1 LTVAIS
7 DDDGPARQRLF
18 PGSGLI
24 GQPVG
29 YDMFAKWIGRHARK
43 NALSVRTLS
52 QLGPYV
58 DQPTAGLEAMLGLVE
73 QFQVEAGTLS
83 DQLPI
88 DRNVFLSAGSIRIR
102 TRSKSDLL
110 LKADTPQARYPL
122 PSTASVSGLYAMEP
136 CELLAIP
143 RPAATR
149 QDRACAHLPGHPE
162 LTADEAV
169 AMQQLRAHFHE
180 AHCELPS
187 LPDLA
192 LKIGQAIDDPKN
204 DNEHIARLI
213 QLDPS
218 LTARMLSV
226 VNSAAFGGLSKITS
240 ISQATARLGRHKVRS
255 LVFSCLLKGI
265 FEASSPALE
274 QRAEA
279 LWQHALSIAALAFV
293 LGRATPGIDAEQALL
308 AGLIHDIGA
317 VAIIGGVSHFPALT
331 RRKQVLD
338 YIIASMRTEL
348 GLRTLRQW
356 RLHSEFRDVI
366 KDAQN
371 WQRVGSA
378 IPEYPDV
385 VVLAQLHAM
394 IGTPEQPRLPRID
407 TIPAFFKLA
416 RGELTP
422 RHSLSVLEEAE
433 ADVRE
438 VRTLIGTA

>member
-1 LTVAIS
+1 MAAIS

-18 PGSGLI
+18 PGSGV
-24 GQPVG
+24 VG
-29 YDMFAKWIGRHARK
+29 KFVGNDMLAKWIGRSARK
-43 NALSVRTLS
+43 IELSPRTLS
-52 QLGPYV
+52 ALGPYA
-58 DQPTAGLEAMLGLVE
+58 DEPPAGLEATLGLVE
-73 QFQVEAGTLS
+73 QLQVEAGPLN

-88 DRNVFLSAGSIRIR
+88 DRNVFLTAGSIRIR
-102 TRSKSDLL
+102 THSKCDLL
-110 LKADTPQARYPL
+110 LKAGTPQARYPL
-122 PSTASVSGLYAMEP
+122 PSTPSVSSLHATEP
-136 CELLAIP
+136 CELLVIP
-143 RPAATR
+143 RPGSGR
-149 QDRACAHLPGHPE
+149 HDRAAEHPPGHPE
-162 LTADEAV
+162 LSADEAV

-255 LVFSCLLKGI
+255 LVYSCLLKGI
-265 FEASSPALE
+265 FEASSPAMK

-279 LWQHALSIAALAFV
+279 LWQHSVSVAALAFV

-308 AGLIHDIGA
+308 AGLIQDIGA
-317 VAIIGGVSHFPALT
+317 VAIIGGINQFPALT
-331 RRKQVLD
+331 RRELVFD

-356 RLHSEFRDVI
+356 RLHSEFRDVVR
-366 KDAQN
+366 DGRN
-371 WQRVGSA
+371 WRRVGSA
-378 IPEYPDV
+378 IPENPDV
-385 VVLAQLHAM
+385 VILAQLHAM
-394 IGTPEQPRLPRID
+394 IGTSEQSRLPRID
-407 TIPAFFKLA
+407 TVPAFFKLA
-416 RGELTP
+416 HGELTP
-422 RHSLSVLEEAE
+422 RHSLSLLEEAE

-438 VRTLIGTA
+438 VRALIGAA